1 VICFRPSLVVELI
14 YKQKNKRLE
23 AVVAE
28 ENKYVQ
34 GKKNARATKR
44 ERQLWVEDKIA
55 TYEAELEELTIEIET
70 DDKVIEKLEK
80 LDTERL
86 VLVEALASAKR
97 RMNSL
102 EDEAFEATLG
112 TYIETKGKIAKVEAA
127 IRSVYYG
134 R

>member
-1 VICFRPSLVVELI
+1 M
-14 YKQKNKRLE
+14 
-23 AVVAE
+23 AE

-44 ERQLWVEDKIA
+44 ERQLWVQDKIE
-55 TYEAELEELTIEIET
+55 TYKAEAEELDIEIAT
-70 DDKVIEKLEK
+70 DDKVIAKLEK
-80 LDTERL
+80 LDTER
-86 VLVEALASAKR
+86 VILVEALASAKR
-97 RMNSL
+97 RMNNL

-112 TYIETKGKIAKVEAA
+112 TYLETKGKIGKVEAS

>member
-1 VICFRPSLVVELI
+1 MVELI

-44 ERQLWVEDKIA
+44 ERQLWVQDKIK
-55 TYEAELEELTIEIET
+55 TYQAESEELDIEIAS

-97 RMNSL
+97 RMNNL
-102 EDEAFEATLG
+102 EDEAFEATLA
-112 TYIETKGKIAKVEAA
+112 TYMETKTKIAKVEAS

>member
-1 VICFRPSLVVELI
+1 M
-14 YKQKNKRLE
+14 
-23 AVVAE
+23 AE

-34 GKKNARATKR
+34 GKKNARASKR
-44 ERQLWVEDKIA
+44 ERQLWVQDKIES
-55 TYEAELEELTIEIET
+55 YKAESEELDIEIAS
-70 DDKVIEKLEK
+70 DDKVIAKLEK

-97 RMNSL
+97 RMNNL
-102 EDEAFEATLG
+102 EDEAFEATLA
-112 TYIETKGKIAKVEAA
+112 TYMETKAKIAKVEAS

>member
-1 VICFRPSLVVELI
+1 M
-14 YKQKNKRLE
+14 
-23 AVVAE
+23 AE

-44 ERQLWVEDKIA
+44 ARQLWVEDKIES
-55 TYEAELEELTIEIET
+55 YKAELEELTIEITT

-112 TYIETKGKIAKVEAA
+112 TYIETKAKIAKVEAA